1 VLPAVPPLRLVP
13 VVAPARSGGGYVAW
27 PTTHELGQ
35 APTDVAQGEV
45 VIFLFDDSEEEA
57 LQRLKLA
64 ITLAL
69 IQCTAPQ

>member
-1 VLPAVPPLRLVP
+1 MADD
-13 VVAPARSGGGYVAW
+13 A
-27 PTTHELGQ
+27 ELGQ

-45 VIFLFDDSEEEA
+45 VTLLFDDSEEEA